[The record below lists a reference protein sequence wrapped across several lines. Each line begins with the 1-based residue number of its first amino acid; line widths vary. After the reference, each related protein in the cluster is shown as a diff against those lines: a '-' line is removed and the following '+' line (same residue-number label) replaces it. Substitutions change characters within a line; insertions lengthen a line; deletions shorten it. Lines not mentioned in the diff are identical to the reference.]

1 MTGTKLVRI
10 LCCQRPC
17 PHWYSQPALSKNTF
31 CKFDNTELTDEK
43 FEKGT
48 CGAGYWT
55 GLVPVDLEA
64 LAAEE
69 AAKAKAAAEADATRA
84 DLLIKDLG
92 IPNTESVRLAFVTRE
107 FLKPEAAVEL
117 KAKAI
122 AEAEIK

>member
-1 MTGTKLVRI
+1 MTGTKLARI
-10 LCCQRPC
+10 RCCQKPC
-17 PHWYSQPALSKNTF
+17 QYWRSQPGLTAF
-31 CKFDNTELTDEK
+31 PVCAADDTELTDAQMETGRCSK
-43 FEKGT
+43 
-48 CGAGYWT
+48 GYWD
-55 GLVPVDLEA
+55 GLVPVDMEA